1 MNTLLSR
8 IQELVLVCDTDER
21 ELIEEMVTKAAAYV
35 QAVTIMETTA
45 RNYTDR
51 AADELRE
58 AVSSTD
64 KSRRNVHNSLIS
76 AVDIVNRICAMHN
89 QPALYTGSERRRE
102 YGDFALALVT
112 EIFANRG

>member
-1 MNTLLSR
+1 MNTLTEQIRTLTA
-8 IQELVLVCDTDER
+8 VCESDEC
-21 ELIEEMVTKAAAYV
+21 ELIEEMILKAAAYV

-45 RNYTDR
+45 RNYAGR
-51 AADELRE
+51 SADELRE

-76 AVDIVNRICAMHN
+76 AVDIVNRICVMHGL
-89 QPALYTGSERRRE
+89 PLLYTGSERRRE

-112 EIFANRG
+112 EVFVNRG

>member
-8 IQELVLVCDTDER
+8 IQELILVCDSDER
-21 ELIEEMVTKAAAYV
+21 ELIEDMIIKAAAYV

-45 RNYTDR
+45 RNYAGR
-51 AADELRE
+51 SADDLRE

-64 KSRRNVHNSLIS
+64 KSRHNVHNSLIS
-76 AVDIVNRICAMHN
+76 AVDIVNRICAMHGR
-89 QPALYTGSERRRE
+89 PPLYTGSELRRE

-112 EIFANRG
+112 EVFTARG

>member
-1 MNTLLSR
+1 MPSQT
-8 IQELVLVCDTDER
+8 IQWFPGHMAKTR
-21 ELIEEMVTKAAAYV
+21 RLISE
-35 QAVTIMETTA
+35 
-45 RNYTDR
+45 N
-51 AADELRE
+51 L
-58 AVSSTD
+58 
-64 KSRRNVHNSLIS
+64 S